1 MRDKRTPKD
10 VCGEAT
16 LKGETAVS
24 INVNNAKK
32 STESFI
38 KIYVFSKL
46 DLLNINFLSESCGV
60 IYTKTL
66 LERKRTDKH

>member
-1 MRDKRTPKD
+1 MGDRNEP
-10 VCGEAT
+10 A

-32 STESFI
+32 SMESFI

-46 DLLNINFLSESCGV
+46 DLLNINVLSESCGV